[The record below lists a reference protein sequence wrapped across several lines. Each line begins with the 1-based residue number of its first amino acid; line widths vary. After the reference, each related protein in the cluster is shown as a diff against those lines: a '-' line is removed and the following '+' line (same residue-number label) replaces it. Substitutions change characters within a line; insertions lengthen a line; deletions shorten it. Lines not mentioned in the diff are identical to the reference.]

1 MDKVVFSVLLDYL
14 IKNSSYSIKKL
25 AEETNI
31 NRTVLQK
38 YISGDRFPSSYA
50 NIEKIA
56 DKLTLSKQQREHL
69 YNVYKIEKVGYHKYE
84 CLKSIKQIIEN
95 ISYPKDV
102 SDYDFNIDY
111 TFDSVSNF
119 ATNKDE
125 LVMIVRYLINQA
137 KQSKSHKIKVYLPKS
152 NEIFKII
159 FDNLK
164 SNSLLSM
171 ELLIKISTTEANQL
185 DNIKQFENLLPII
198 FLDNCNIRYQYSDLS
213 LMIENPFSFPYLIS
227 SDTYT
232 LLINTD
238 LTSGILLEKD
248 INDYLSKQFD
258 NSFNKADPFCKNIT
272 SVVDIVNYYVQSY
285 DFSNPNAV
293 NDIRSF
299 SFEPCIVPN
308 LDRYIIQE
316 KYTGPQEYLQF
327 IADFLLTYINKQ
339 LTHIKEGKK
348 FVFYFTKS
356 GLKSFYKTGRVSE
369 IPNQF
374 YKPFS
379 KNEVILILKRM
390 LNLAKKHSNYQF
402 YIVKESKFNIP
413 NKFSLV
419 LNNKNDVLF
428 SIGGKND
435 DTSVSIVLLEPI
447 LKNEFYSLTELIELE
462 ECYYDFEYSMQY
474 LEDFIEEH
482 R

>member
-1 MDKVVFSVLLDYL
+1 M
-14 IKNSSYSIKKL
+14 
-25 AEETNI
+25 
-31 NRTVLQK
+31 
-38 YISGDRFPSSYA
+38 
-50 NIEKIA
+50 
-56 DKLTLSKQQREHL
+56 

-232 LLINTD
+232 LLINTN

-474 LEDFIEEH
+474 LKDFIKEH